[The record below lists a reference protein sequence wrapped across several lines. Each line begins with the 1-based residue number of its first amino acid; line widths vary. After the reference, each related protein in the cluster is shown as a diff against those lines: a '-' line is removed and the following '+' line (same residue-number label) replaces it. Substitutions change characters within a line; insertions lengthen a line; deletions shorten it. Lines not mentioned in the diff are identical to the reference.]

1 MDSNS
6 RILRTWRCV
15 ALLACLATAVSRAP
29 AQSPFLV
36 DESKVQDLL
45 PPGISDFELEL
56 YGKLAYT
63 WNMGDGAQVVQIE
76 GDFSGRM
83 GPYKLTSKDAVL
95 WFQHAKWQDK
105 GYLDV
110 QVFLWQDAEILQPA
124 GTVES
129 GPALM
134 VTLRTFG
141 KLVLNADGHAFES
154 AEDSDLFQEATKARR
169 LTTISPPPGAEQAA
183 EPVTIT
189 PSAERL
195 QQLTVQRPPKLIQFS
210 VSRTDGQIDYET
222 VDGQSVVVA
231 RNEVLVTQGSPSAS
245 GEYMELRAD
254 AAVIYLNSDQLGDGL
269 PGVLGTSE
277 SKPSRQIKA
286 TEESPSGGAPRLNDS
301 TKKKDDLDTKSAAQW
316 VNAVYLEGDVVLTRG
331 LRMIRAP
338 RLYYDFQKEQ
348 ALILDAVTRAAEPTR
363 GIPIYV
369 RAAEIRQLSSSEY
382 EANKAQVTTSEFHT
396 PHVAIGADKVVL
408 IDRTPR
414 NSAGEIT
421 GVEAGTYKAY
431 HTTLNLEGIPI
442 AYWPFS
448 RGDFS
453 RDQMAF
459 RNAKVGYNGDF
470 GATFETRWYLFNL
483 LGLETPA
490 GYDATYKLD
499 YFTDRG
505 PATGIDMDY
514 ERDDYY
520 GLLRSYYINDHG
532 KDDFGGQRGSISP
545 DHENRGRFTWR
556 HRQYL
561 PKDWELTLEGSY
573 ISDDQYLESF
583 ERNEFENGKDQ
594 ETLVYL
600 LKRQDNWQVST
611 LANWRLNE
619 FETQTEH
626 LPDNMFSLIGEPLGD
641 FATAYSESR
650 VGVVRY
656 RPDDRR
662 WLNGQNRPD
671 NTGETGSVLR
681 GDTREELEFPL
692 PDLGPMKFTP
702 YIAGR
707 ASAYDDGPSGRGDDN
722 TSGGFGRV
730 FGSYGLRGN
739 MMLSKVDD
747 SIESEILDLHR
758 LRHVIKP
765 DFALWNAHANRNPD
779 EMTPFDSGVEDI
791 DDFGGG
797 TVGMRQKFQTQR
809 GGPGK
814 WRTVDWIVFDV
825 EAGFFSNKED
835 SKPVDNFVYGKRGE
849 QIEAYEPRVQSNRS
863 HGDYIASRPEDSISS
878 NFLATNFQYRISD
891 STVVIQDNVFDMNRG
906 NAGTSNLTLAVERQP
921 RLSYFVG
928 WRYIHDIESNLLALG
943 GNYKLSEKHTVAI
956 RELYDID
963 LGRNYSTEL
972 VYIRRWPRWYT
983 AVSLDVDRGLEDVG
997 INFSVWPEGAPQL
1010 GLGSKRYTGLADSVG
1025 LQLR

>member
-6 RILRTWRCV
+6 RITRNLRRIAALC
-15 ALLACLATAVSRAP
+15 LLASVARPVG

-36 DESKVQDLL
+36 DDSAVQSLL
-45 PPGISDFELEL
+45 PPGISDFNLEL

-63 WNMGDGAQVVQIE
+63 WTQGDGVQVVQIE
-76 GDFSGRM
+76 GDFLGKM
-83 GPYKLTSKDAVL
+83 GPHRLSSRDAVL
-95 WFQHAKWQDK
+95 WFRHGKWQDK
-105 GYLDV
+105 GYLEIE
-110 QVFLWQDAEILQPA
+110 VFLWQDAEVVQPA

-141 KLVLNADGHAFES
+141 KLVLNADGHASES
-154 AEDSDLFQEATKARR
+154 AEETELFREALKARR
-169 LTTISPPPGAEQAA
+169 LVTLSPAPRAEQAT
-183 EPVTIT
+183 EPVVIS
-189 PSAERL
+189 PSAEQL
-195 QQLTVQRPPKLIQFS
+195 QQLTVQRPAKLVQFS
-210 VSRTDGQIDYET
+210 VSRVDGTIEYET
-222 VDGQSVVVA
+222 IDEESVVVA
-231 RNEVLVTQGSPSAS
+231 RNEVLVTQGTPSES

-254 AAVIYLNSDQLGDGL
+254 AAVLYLNSDQVGSGL
-269 PGVLGTSE
+269 PGVLGADDE
-277 SKPSRQIKA
+277 KKSRQSTPTDEA
-286 TEESPSGGAPRLNDS
+286 RDGGAPKL
-301 TKKKDDLDTKSAAQW
+301 KDDSGGDKSDTGSAGQW

-338 RLYYDFQKEQ
+338 RLYYDFQNEQ
-348 ALILDAVTRAAEPTR
+348 ALILDAVTRAAEPSR

-369 RAAEIRQLSSSEY
+369 RADEIRQLSSTQY
-382 EANKAQVTTSEFHT
+382 EANKAQITTSEFHT
-396 PHVAIGADKVVL
+396 PHMSIGAAKVVL
-408 IDRTPR
+408 TDRTPR
-414 NSAGEIT
+414 NAAGDIV
-421 GVEAGTYKAY
+421 GIEAGTYKAY
-431 HTTLNLEGIPI
+431 HTTLNLEGLPI

-453 RDQMAF
+453 RDRMAF
-459 RNAKVGYNGDF
+459 RSAKTGYNGDF

-483 LGLETPA
+483 LGLETPE

-520 GLLRSYYINDHG
+520 GLLRSYYINDSG
-532 KDDFGGQRGSISP
+532 QDDFGGQRGSITP
-545 DHENRGRFTWR
+545 DHDNRGRFTWR

-561 PKDWELTLEGSY
+561 PKDWELTLEASY
-573 ISDDQYLESF
+573 ISDDQYMESY

-594 ETLVYL
+594 ESLVYL
-600 LKRQDNWQVST
+600 LKRQDNWQFST
-611 LANWRLNE
+611 LTNYRLNE
-619 FETQTEH
+619 FQTQTEH
-626 LPDNMFSLIGEPLGD
+626 LPDNVFSLIGEPLGEY
-641 FATAYSESR
+641 ATAYSESR
-650 VGVVRY
+650 IGVVRY
-656 RPDDRR
+656 RGDERR
-662 WLNGQNRPD
+662 WLNGENRYD
-671 NTGETGSVLR
+671 NTGSTGSVLR
-681 GDTREELEFPL
+681 GDTREELQFPL

-707 ASAYDDGPSGRGDDN
+707 ASAYDDGPSGRDEDN

-730 FGSYGLRGN
+730 FGSYGVRGN

-747 SIESEILDLHR
+747 SLESEILDLHR

-765 DFALWNAHANRNPD
+765 DLALWNAHANRNPD

-797 TVGMRQKFQTQR
+797 TVGVRQKFQTQR

-825 EAGFFSNKED
+825 EAGFFSNKEE
-835 SKPVDNFVYGKRGE
+835 SKPVNNF
-849 QIEAYEPRVQSNRS
+849 AYDQHNREIHAYDPVVRSNRS

-891 STVVIQDNVFDMNRG
+891 STVVVQDNVFDVNRG

-963 LGRNYSTEL
+963 VGRNYSTQV